1 MRYHKVLGICFLA
14 LLVFG
19 VWLTNAVF
27 TKKFVDYDKVTL
39 ESSSIGL
46 QLPLRADV
54 KLRGVIV
61 GEVLGFEPTDDGE
74 GATIE
79 LGLYPSQVETIPDN
93 VTAEIVPKTLF
104 GEKYVSLQIPD
115 SISPQHIVAG
125 AVIAQS
131 EVSIEVEK
139 VLADLFPLLRA
150 VAPADINRTLT
161 AIATAL
167 EGRGDKI
174 GENLEILD
182 AYLKRVNPQI
192 PELVEDLR
200 LTGQVSNIYADVMPE
215 IAEILR
221 NTVTTGQTFTEK
233 DAAAHQLFQ
242 DVAAF
247 SDTAR
252 GFLDDNGDNLIRLSE
267 LSRTQAALFAKYA
280 PEYPC
285 LMKGIVSAAKRQAE
299 AFRGFTL
306 HINLETLPNQPR
318 GYDGGDTPVNGD
330 RRGPNCAGLP
340 APGDSQ
346 ARPFQNPPNIN
357 DGVNRSTGKGT
368 SRVAPGFGV
377 LQGFGVTSL
386 PGSNGYVGSTAESQ
400 LLRSLIGPAVGT
412 SPDSLDYL
420 SVLLI
425 GPMARGAEVSLR

>member
-19 VWLTNAVF
+19 VWLTNAIF
-27 TKKFVDYDKVTL
+27 TKKFTDYDTVTL

-46 QLPLRADV
+46 QLPPRADV

-61 GEVLGFEPTDDGE
+61 GEVLDFHPTDAGA
-74 GATIE
+74 ATIE
-79 LGLYPSQVETIPDN
+79 LGIYPSETNSIPSN

-104 GEKYVSLQIPD
+104 GEKYVSLLIPD
-115 SISPQHIVAG
+115 NASSTPIRVGDTIEQG
-125 AVIAQS
+125 

-139 VLADLFPLLRA
+139 VLSDLFPLLRA

-167 EGRGDKI
+167 EGRGTKI

-182 AYLKRVNPQI
+182 AYLKRINPQI
-192 PELVEDLR
+192 PDIVEDLR
-200 LTGQVSNIYADVMPE
+200 LTAEVSNVYADVMPQ

-221 NTVTTGQTFTEK
+221 NSVTTGDTFVEK
-233 DAAAHQLFQ
+233 DAAAHQLFD
-242 DVAAF
+242 DVSAF
-247 SDTAR
+247 SDSATSFFEA
-252 GFLDDNGDNLIRLSE
+252 NGDNLILLGDLSE
-267 LSRTQAALFAKYA
+267 TQTRLFAKYA

-285 LMKGIVSAAKRQAE
+285 LMKGIVNAAKRQAE
-299 AFRGFTL
+299 TFRGFTL

-318 GYDGGDTPVNGD
+318 AYDPGDTPVNGET
-330 RRGPNCAGLP
+330 RGPNCVGLP
-340 APGDSQ
+340 APSDTQ
-346 ARPFQNPPNIN
+346 ARPFSNPPNLK
-357 DGVNRSTGKGT
+357 DGVNRPTGKGT
-368 SRVAPGFGV
+368 SRVVPGFGV
-377 LQGFGVTSL
+377 MSL
-386 PGSNGYVGSTAESQ
+386 PGSNGYVGSPAESAI
-400 LLRSLIGPAVGT
+400 LRGLIGPAVGT
-412 SPDSLDYL
+412 SPDYLDYL

>member
-1 MRYHKVLGICFLA
+1 MRYHKVLGVCFLA

-27 TKKFVDYDKVTL
+27 TKQFVDYDTVTL

-46 QLPLRADV
+46 QLPERADV

-61 GEVLGFEPTDDGE
+61 GEVLDFAPTDAG

-93 VTAEIVPKTLF
+93 VTAEIIPKTLF

-115 SISPQHIVAG
+115 TISPQHIVAG
-125 AVIAQS
+125 DVIAQS

-139 VLADLFPLLRA
+139 VLSDLFPLLRA

-167 EGRGDKI
+167 EGRGDRI

-192 PELVEDLR
+192 PDLVEDLR
-200 LTGQVSNIYADVMPE
+200 LTSQVSNLYAEVMPE

-252 GFLDDNGDNLIRLSE
+252 GFLDDNGDNLIRLSQ

-285 LMKGIVSAAKRQAE
+285 LMKGIVNAAKRQAE
-299 AFRGFTL
+299 TFRGFTL

-318 GYDGGDTPVNGD
+318 GYDRGDTPVNGD
-330 RRGPNCAGLP
+330 SRGPSCAGLP
-340 APGDSQ
+340 TPGDTQ
-346 ARPFQNPPNIN
+346 ARPFSSPPNIN
-357 DGVNRSTGKGT
+357 DGVNRPTGKGT